1 MDFYVGALDQS
12 RRNVKSAQAGGLL
25 QALSSALHYHK
36 PLWLWAHAV
45 PFIGAQAWNTIS
57 APPADRLLCANR
69 LYSSEDAPKFG
80 GRPTEK
86 VVAAFLFLSKSG
98 NFLLPR
104 VVPLLVQTQSIGSRW
119 NNAG

>member
-1 MDFYVGALDQS
+1 
-12 RRNVKSAQAGGLL
+12 
-25 QALSSALHYHK
+25 
-36 PLWLWAHAV
+36 
-45 PFIGAQAWNTIS
+45 
-57 APPADRLLCANR
+57 